1 MKRGGGA
8 NEALVGLVVI
18 AAVVVAAVGSMWLS
32 GRTGAGATRY
42 QNARFRTIGGLK
54 GGDPV
59 LLQGV
64 QVGRV
69 DRVEIDTIEH
79 GWVNVVLQISRKAK
93 APENPVAI
101 IASRTLFG
109 DWAVTLMSQREVPTD
124 PEVLR
129 QVREARALGHAKW
142 PGATLPDIGQITA
155 QASRIAGDIAKLSSR
170 VDSTFDSTSVRR
182 LQNSLRDFS
191 LLSRSLARIAASQ
204 ESSLVKIGA
213 NLDTG
218 TAALAVTARHAAV
231 AAARADS
238 ATNREQ
244 LQRILSNADTAARD
258 IRGLASDIHGL
269 SSAAVSQQAALTRLI
284 ANSDSIIARIQ
295 AGQGTLGLLTR
306 DSALYRSSVEAVQQF
321 RDLLADMKQSP
332 RKYFSFSVF

>member
-1 MKRGGGA
+1 MKRA
-8 NEALVGLVVI
+8 NESLVGLVVI
-18 AAVVVAAVGSMWLS
+18 AAVAVAAIGTMWLS
-32 GRTGAGATRY
+32 GRTGGGTTRS
-42 QNARFRTIGGLK
+42 QEARFRTIGGLK

-69 DRVEIDTIEH
+69 DRVEIDTVEH
-79 GWVNVVLQISRKAK
+79 GWVNVVLQISRKARTPDN
-93 APENPVAI
+93 AVAI

-109 DWAVTLMSQREVPTD
+109 DWAITLMSQRELPTD

-129 QVREARALGHAKW
+129 QVREAKAMGRAKW

-191 LLSRSLARIAASQ
+191 LLSRSLARIAQSQ

-218 TAALAVTARHAAV
+218 TSALAFTARRAAA

-238 ATNREQ
+238 ATDRQQ

-269 SSAAVSQQAALTRLI
+269 STAAASQQAALTRLI